1 MPQLGLGLRAN
12 VSGASIYDADA
23 VSYFARAGVT
33 DATAKAQINA
43 FVKGAKDLGIYN
55 NMICWPMRST
65 QNIGSG
71 NTVYSLGGKQIS
83 NATKVGGTWGTDGI
97 FFSGSTQ
104 YMTSDVANIPKDLT
118 TFISAK
124 GNGSTY
130 ANFPVI
136 GGVYDPAGAST
147 GQLALSQNDVHANAT
162 NFQIAG
168 PAIYAF
174 TPQLANGLSGSSSF
188 VALSGSYKQGSVFN
202 ARNVGASSVVTQ
214 ASFPT
219 ETSLT
224 LTKMCLN
231 GRYDAG
237 IVALGNPMTSSFYA
251 FITPNCDSIISSF
264 YTLYKTTLGTGLG
277 LP

>member
-12 VSGASIYDADA
+12 ISGTSIYDADA
-23 VSYFARAGVT
+23 VSYFARAGIT
-33 DATAKAQINA
+33 DATAKNQINA
-43 FVKGAKDLGIYN
+43 FVKGTKDLGIYN
-55 NMICWPMRST
+55 NMISWPMRSA
-65 QNIGSG
+65 QNIASG
-71 NTVYSLGGKQIS
+71 NTIYSLGGRQIS
-83 NATKVGGTWGTDGI
+83 DATKVGGTWGTDGI

-104 YMTSDVANIPKDLT
+104 YMTSDVTNIPKDLT

-130 ANFPVI
+130 GNYPVI
-136 GGVYDPAGAST
+136 GGVYDPAGASI
-147 GQLALSQNDVHANAT
+147 GQLALSQNDVHPQNT

-168 PAIYAF
+168 PSIYAF
-174 TPQLANGLSGSSSF
+174 TPQLGNGLSGSSSF

-202 ARNVGASSVVTQ
+202 ARNISASSVVTQ

-237 IVALGNPMTSSFYA
+237 VVGLGNPMTTSFYVL
-251 FITPNCDSIISSF
+251 ITPNCDSIISSL
-264 YTLYKTTLGTGLG
+264 YSLYKTTLGTGLG

>member
-1 MPQLGLGLRAN
+1 MYLGLGLRLGSST
-12 VSGASIYDADA
+12 VTGFDADA
-23 VSYFARAGVT
+23 AAYFDRAGVT
-33 DATAKAQINA
+33 NATAKSQINA
-43 FVKGAKDLGIYN
+43 FVKGTKDLGIYN

-65 QNIGSG
+65 QNIASG
-71 NTVYSLGGKQIS
+71 NTIYSLGGKQIS
-83 NATKVGGTWGTDGI
+83 NATKVGGTWGTDGV
-97 FFSGSTQ
+97 FFSGAAE
-104 YMTSDVANIPKDLT
+104 YMTSDVSNIPKDLT

-130 ANFPVI
+130 GAFPVI

-188 VALSGSYKQGSVFN
+188 VSLSGSYKQGSVFN
-202 ARNVGASSVVTQ
+202 ARNLSASLVVTQ

-231 GRYDAG
+231 GRYNAG
-237 IVALGNPMTSSFYA
+237 AVALGNPMTASFFA
-251 FITPNCDSIISSF
+251 LITPNCDSVISSF
-264 YTLYKTTLGTGLG
+264 HTLYKTTLGTGLG